1 MEGVVVTFPD
11 ETSMRE
17 FARRYRNGVERRRPW
32 PRLALAAGTE
42 NGGRSRTRARDGL
55 PFGASSSHTGQVAKW
70 NVDDT
75 RPVEPTPGADCD
87 TSYLLKLS
95 RGERRARSTVEFT
108 APSSVASSGWAREA
122 LAPYLVEDEPPQRLI
137 VGLDGTVRVPTDA
150 V

>member
-1 MEGVVVTFPD
+1 VTRRGVP
-11 ETSMRE
+11 
-17 FARRYRNGVERRRPW
+17 RPW
-32 PRLALAAGTE
+32 VAPRVSDMRFA
-42 NGGRSRTRARDGL
+42 
-55 PFGASSSHTGQVAKW
+55 ASSSHTGQVTKW

-87 TSYLLKLS
+87 TSYLVKLS